1 MRVRVYYN
9 IRKHCLSVMDK
20 ATRRVIKHT
29 QGISLSD
36 VKFIVSKKGV
46 ERIRKQ
52 RRKAVVAFVEGTV
65 AAWHANPD
73 CSVCKAQ
80 RHSGIVSFNPY
91 KWDTF
96 VFKQTGVKID
106 SCDYATI
113 DGGII
118 RAYAKDYSIID
129 GKQWDTTS

>member
-1 MRVRVYYN
+1 MLVRVYYN
-9 IRKHCLSVMDK
+9 IRKKCLSVMDK
-20 ATRRVIKHT
+20 STRRVIKHV
-29 QGISLSD
+29 QGISLSN

-46 ERIRKQ
+46 ERIR
-52 RRKAVVAFVEGTV
+52 RRRQKAVVAFVEGTV

-73 CSVCKAQ
+73 CATCKAQ
-80 RHSGIVSFNPY
+80 RDVGIVTFNPY

-96 VFKQTGVKID
+96 IFKQTGVKID

-118 RAYAKDYSIID
+118 RAYARDYSW
-129 GKQWDTTS
+129 QPSYS

>member
-9 IRKHCLSVMDK
+9 IRKKCLSVMDK
-20 ATRRVIKHT
+20 STRRVIKHT
-29 QGISLSD
+29 QGISLSN

-46 ERIRKQ
+46 ERIRARK
-52 RRKAVVAFVEGTV
+52 RKAVVAFVEGNV

-73 CSVCKAQ
+73 CPTCKAQ
-80 RHSGIVSFNPY
+80 RHAGIVSFNPY

-96 VFKQTGVKID
+96 VFKQTGIQID

-118 RAYAKDYSIID
+118 RAYETDYSVID
-129 GKQWDTTS
+129 GKKWDTTS